1 MQKISFFG
9 LSGSG
14 KSCYIY
20 AMSHAMMEG
29 VKFGDGSV
37 LNVTCTTAA
46 QMARLH
52 NEYAKM
58 AQGSWP
64 VGTTETTNY
73 DYSSRL
79 KLKKVMDFRLQD
91 YRGGLLDSFDEDDK
105 EEHDNLFQSFDDSCT
120 LLFFVGADT
129 VLKAMG
135 GDFMEDYKIG
145 NLGTIYGEY
154 LDQAKNPDV
163 PILVIISKA
172 DMIPDGKHEK
182 VKEYV
187 MTRLQG
193 MFGMGTGIT
202 VAITSISLGRN
213 LMNDDGDLSGELIVK
228 PTSGNIHIPILFSL
242 YSVIANRIEES
253 TGRLNAA
260 ENMRSSGE
268 VAMRKEKK
276 RNAFIRFFSSNER
289 NIENTISNAMD
300 IITTEKN
307 NLQYCA
313 EALNKIK
320 DYLLKGAD
328 LYVDGYKQ
336 N

>member
-29 VKFGDGSV
+29 VKFADGSV
-37 LNVTCTTAA
+37 LNVTCTTMA
-46 QMARLH
+46 QMSRLH
-52 NEYAKM
+52 NEYVKM
-58 AQGSWP
+58 TQGFWP

-79 KLKKVMDFRLQD
+79 KLKKVLDFRLQD

-105 EEHDNLFQSFDDSCT
+105 EEHDDLFQSFDDSCT

-129 VLKAMG
+129 ILKAMD

-145 NLGTIYGEY
+145 NLGLIYGEY
-154 LDQAKNPDV
+154 LDQAQNPDV
-163 PILVIISKA
+163 PIMVIISKA
-172 DMIPDGKHEK
+172 DMIPDGKFEE
-182 VKEYV
+182 VKSYV
-187 MTRLQG
+187 MTKLQG
-193 MFGMGTGIT
+193 MFGTGTGLT
-202 VAITSISLGRN
+202 VGITSISLGKN

-242 YSVIANRIEES
+242 YCVIASRIEES

-260 ENMRSSGE
+260 ESSRYSGE
-268 VAMRKEKK
+268 AALRREKN
-276 RNAFIRFFSSNER
+276 RNAFVRFFSSNEKT
-289 NIENTISNAMD
+289 IANTIARANDTIAA
-300 IITTEKN
+300 EKT

-313 EALNKIK
+313 ETLNKIK

-328 LYVDGYKQ
+328 LYIDGYKLQ
-336 N
+336 